1 MKQKDAV
8 EMENASIK
16 VATVRMDS
24 MVNTVAK
31 NIAQKIA
38 VDVVN
43 AVTTE
48 FVNAMFEIK
57 DEFQDGAE
65 SEDKDTKDEAYKTLV
80 EFVKKYIEKFVRLDK
95 NKYMR
100 ERIYYQRS
108 GEVANYEK
116 ANMMYNQCREN

>member
-24 MVNTVAK
+24 MVNTVAR

-48 FVNAMFEIK
+48 FVNAI
-57 DEFQDGAE
+57 
-65 SEDKDTKDEAYKTLV
+65 
-80 EFVKKYIEKFVRLDK
+80 LDLAAK
-95 NKYMR
+95 HVMNN
-100 ERIYYQRS
+100 IVCQ
-108 GEVANYEK
+108 
-116 ANMMYNQCREN
+116 

>member
-1 MKQKDAV
+1 MVTKLAICHIVVFIQMKQKDAV

-16 VATVRMDS
+16 VAAVRMDS

-48 FVNAMFEIK
+48 FVNAI
-57 DEFQDGAE
+57 
-65 SEDKDTKDEAYKTLV
+65 
-80 EFVKKYIEKFVRLDK
+80 LDLAAK
-95 NKYMR
+95 HVMNN
-100 ERIYYQRS
+100 IVCQ
-108 GEVANYEK
+108 
-116 ANMMYNQCREN
+116 

>member
-16 VATVRMDS
+16 VANVRMDS

-38 VDVVN
+38 VGVVN

-48 FVNAMFEIK
+48 FVNAM
-57 DEFQDGAE
+57 
-65 SEDKDTKDEAYKTLV
+65 
-80 EFVKKYIEKFVRLDK
+80 LDLAAK
-95 NKYMR
+95 HVMNN
-100 ERIYYQRS
+100 IVCQ
-108 GEVANYEK
+108 
-116 ANMMYNQCREN
+116 

>member
-16 VATVRMDS
+16 VASVRMDS

-48 FVNAMFEIK
+48 FVNAI
-57 DEFQDGAE
+57 
-65 SEDKDTKDEAYKTLV
+65 
-80 EFVKKYIEKFVRLDK
+80 LDLAAK
-95 NKYMR
+95 HVMNN
-100 ERIYYQRS
+100 IVCQ
-108 GEVANYEK
+108 
-116 ANMMYNQCREN
+116 

>member
-16 VATVRMDS
+16 VANVRMDS

-48 FVNAMFEIK
+48 FVNAI
-57 DEFQDGAE
+57 
-65 SEDKDTKDEAYKTLV
+65 
-80 EFVKKYIEKFVRLDK
+80 LDLAAK
-95 NKYMR
+95 HVMNN
-100 ERIYYQRS
+100 IVCQ
-108 GEVANYEK
+108 
-116 ANMMYNQCREN
+116 